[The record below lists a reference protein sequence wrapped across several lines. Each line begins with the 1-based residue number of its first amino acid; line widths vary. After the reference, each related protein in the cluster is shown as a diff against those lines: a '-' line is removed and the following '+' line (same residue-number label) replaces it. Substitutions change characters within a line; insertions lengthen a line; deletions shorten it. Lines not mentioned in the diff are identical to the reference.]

1 VSHWLHSLLHW
12 LQWGTVPAWIAAVVS
27 IWSAHKSR
35 RSRRKSEAAELEAR
49 EQAKLATEAAQN
61 AVAAQKQIA
70 GETKRLA
77 DVAQQRFEDAERRP
91 WDIKRDEGYGI
102 YRLINKRDTPKYD
115 VRLSGDRIYPN
126 RPNRFRSID
135 GGGSVSIY
143 LQDSGVVNRKVRVT
157 WLPEEDY
164 TGERWPQELEP

>member
-1 VSHWLHSLLHW
+1 VSHW

-49 EQAKLATEAAQN
+49 EQARLATEAAQN

-102 YRLINKRDTPKYD
+102 YRLVNKRDTPKYD

-126 RPNRFRSID
+126 RPNHFRSID

-143 LQDSGVVNRKVRVT
+143 LRDSGVVNRKVRVT
-157 WLPEEDY
+157 WLPEQDY

>member
-77 DVAQQRFEDAERRP
+77 DVAQQRFEDAERSP
-91 WDIKRDEGYGI
+91 WDIKRDPGAKSLDE
-102 YRLINKRDTPKYD
+102 THET
-115 VRLSGDRIYPN
+115 VRRANRMAGSRWDRV
-126 RPNRFRSID
+126 RS
-135 GGGSVSIY
+135 
-143 LQDSGVVNRKVRVT
+143 R
-157 WLPEEDY
+157 
-164 TGERWPQELEP
+164 